1 MVEAPE
7 AFVTVDVEATTACG
21 RAARS
26 RLTDERW
33 AAVVEAAMYR
43 ASVVERVLALRATDG
58 LALRVGLRRIAPD
71 VAWSTWLNWRR
82 KSEQGDGPAWERQL
96 DERMPPSAAIA
107 SGIEAAIRLL
117 RDVEPS
123 MSTSRA
129 RELLQKQFGEA
140 GDVGD
145 STLRRVWSEGG
156 QSQPPGPRRGR
167 ERAVAAAREPVAE
180 VVERYSGGAGLALLL
195 AADAETDT
203 MGRLASAIE
212 AVTERLEPTGAI
224 GRDEQGGRDSHGQF
238 TGAYNG
244 AWREAA
250 TPGEVDGRWRPDAS
264 KAAQR
269 DLSTLRTVNA
279 RHETLTSK
287 LFAMGATPLLTERR
301 GFDGLAG
308 PSGEW
313 LAISGGVA
321 YMPATLDKTLA
332 ELGLLN
338 VGDALWDA
346 HAAHWSQLTRRWHQA
361 GPAWL
366 QTVAYIDGTAD
377 PYWTRAYA
385 QSGKVSRVGRV
396 MPCLTRI
403 ALNSGAGV
411 PLLVQTYAGAAP
423 LKTALGP
430 MLERLRVA
438 VGPEAAVDRLTVVDS
453 EAGKAGVLTALF
465 EQHDVFFITV
475 IKGAVLEGACLQA
488 TGPWSVYRDRD
499 ELCEATVHLHGKD
512 APEGGLTLRA
522 VQMRRTG
529 GRHPQ
534 TTVFATNAS
543 VEDLSTQDVVA
554 IYLDRWPRQEQTFR
568 DARNGGGL
576 NRSFGFGREAVE
588 HIALTSKRA
597 KAAARLERAKD
608 RVQKAEAAVTRLTV
622 ALADAPAAAR
632 KEALALAKQKAADA
646 RRTEALQSERADSL
660 QSTPTTIIKR
670 DVGRD
675 AIMTCLKLSMTTLV
689 EYVLQEYFGHLAT
702 DFRTYIEQLVAL
714 PVTIRTTPDRRLFQ
728 IHANL
733 RQPDRMAQL
742 DLALQEINRRNIHR
756 DGQRLEFELV
766 TVTASGPRPGGA

>member
-1 MVEAPE
+1 MPVQ
-7 AFVTVDVEATTACG
+7 VDATTVRGQSAQ
-21 RAARS
+21 A
-26 RLTDERW
+26 RLTGERW
-33 AAVVEAAMYR
+33 AAAVETAMYR
-43 ASVVERVLALRATDG
+43 ASVVERVLALRAADG
-58 LALRVGLRRIAPD
+58 LVLRGGLSRIAPD

-82 KSEQGDGPAWERQL
+82 KSERGEGPAWERQL
-96 DERMPPSAAIA
+96 DERVPPSMAIGA
-107 SGIEAAIRLL
+107 SVDVAIRLL
-117 RDVEPS
+117 REVEPS

-129 RELLQKQFGEA
+129 RELLQRQFGEA
-140 GDVGD
+140 GNVGD
-145 STLRRVWSEGG
+145 STLRRVWAEAG

-167 ERAVAAAREPVAE
+167 ERAVAAACAPVAE
-180 VVERYSGGAGLALLL
+180 VVERYYGGAGLALLV
-195 AADAETDT
+195 AADTETDT

-212 AVTERLEPTGAI
+212 AVTERIEPSAPV
-224 GRDEQGGRDSHGQF
+224 GRDEREGRDSQGQF
-238 TGAYNG
+238 TGAYNE

-250 TPGEVDGRWRPDAS
+250 AAGEVDDRWRPDAS
-264 KAAQR
+264 KAARR

-279 RHETLTSK
+279 RHDTLTSK

-332 ELGLLN
+332 ELGLLD

-346 HAAHWSQLTRRWHQA
+346 HAAHWSQLTRRWRGA

-366 QTVAYIDGTAD
+366 QTVAYVDGTAD
-377 PYWTRAYA
+377 PYWTRAFA
-385 QSGKVSRVGRV
+385 KSGKVSRVGRV

-411 PLLVQTYAGAAP
+411 PLLVQTHAGAAP

-438 VGPEAAVDRLTVVDS
+438 VGPDAAVDRLTVVDS
-453 EAGKAGVLTALF
+453 EAGKAGLLTALH

-475 IKGAVLEGACLQA
+475 IKGAVLKGASLA
-488 TGPWSVYRDRD
+488 EAGPWSAYRERD
-499 ELCEATVHLHGKD
+499 ELCESTVHLRGKD
-512 APEGGLTLRA
+512 APEGGLRLRA
-522 VQMRRTG
+522 VQMRRPG

-534 TTVFATNAS
+534 TTVFATNAC
-543 VEDLSTQDVVA
+543 VEDLSTQDVAA

-588 HIALTSKRA
+588 HLALTGKKA
-597 KAAARLERAKD
+597 KAETGLARATD
-608 RVQKAEAAVTRLTV
+608 RVEKAEAAVTRLKA
-622 ALADAPAAAR
+622 ALADAPASAR
-632 KEALALAKQKAADA
+632 REALALAKQKVTQAHRA
-646 RRTEALQSERADSL
+646 EKLQRERAALLESM
-660 QSTPTTIIKR
+660 PAAIIER

-689 EYVLQEYFGHLAT
+689 EYVHQEYFGHLAA

-733 RQPDRMAQL
+733 RQPERMAQL
-742 DLALQEINRRNIHR
+742 DLALQEINRRNILR

>member
-1 MVEAPE
+1 MPVLA
-7 AFVTVDVEATTACG
+7 EATSERG
-21 RAARS
+21 RAARA

-33 AAVVEAAMYR
+33 ATAVETAKYR

-58 LALRVGLRRIAPD
+58 LTLRAGLSQVAPD
-71 VAWSTWLNWRR
+71 VAWSTWLNWQR
-82 KSEQGDGPAWERQL
+82 KSEGGDGPAWERQL
-96 DERMPPSAAIA
+96 DGRAPPHTGLDPAV
-107 SGIEAAIRLL
+107 EAAIRLL

-129 RELLQKQFGEA
+129 RELLGRQFGAA

-145 STLRRVWSEGG
+145 STIRRVWSEAG

-167 ERAVAAAREPVAE
+167 ERAVAAARAPVVE
-180 VVERYSGGAGLALLL
+180 IVERYNGGAGLALLV
-195 AADAETDT
+195 AAEAETAT
-203 MGRLASAIE
+203 MGRLASAVE
-212 AVTERLEPTGAI
+212 AVTERIVPSGTI
-224 GRDEQGGRDSHGQF
+224 GRDERDGRDDHGQF
-238 TGAYNG
+238 TGAYNA
-244 AWREAA
+244 AWREGVAA
-250 TPGEVDGRWRPDAS
+250 GEVDGRWRTDVA
-264 KAAQR
+264 KAAAR

-321 YMPATLDKTLA
+321 YMPATLDKTLS
-332 ELGLLN
+332 ELGLLG

-346 HAAHWSQLTRRWHQA
+346 HAAHWSELSRPWQGA

-377 PYWTRAYA
+377 PYWTAAYA
-385 QSGKVSRVGRV
+385 KSGKVSRVGRV

-411 PLLVQTYAGAAP
+411 PLLVQTHAGAAP

-430 MLERLRVA
+430 MLERLRAA
-438 VGPEAAVDRLTVVDS
+438 VGPDAAVDRLTVVDS
-453 EAGKAGVLTALF
+453 EAGKAGLLTALH

-475 IKGAVLEGACLQA
+475 IKGTVLHGATLQE
-488 TGPWSVYRDRD
+488 TGSWSAYRDRD
-499 ELCEATVHLHGKD
+499 ELCESTVHLRGKD
-512 APEGGLTLRA
+512 APKGGLRLRA
-522 VQMRRTG
+522 VQMRRAG

-543 VEDLSTQDVVA
+543 AEDLSTEDVAA
-554 IYLDRWPRQEQTFR
+554 IYLERWPRQEQTFR

-576 NRSFGFGREAVE
+576 NRSFGFGREAVD
-588 HIALTSKRA
+588 HLAVTGKKA
-597 KAAARLERAKD
+597 KAETSLARATE
-608 RVQKAEAAVTRLTV
+608 RVQKAEIVVTDLKA
-622 ALADAPAAAR
+622 ALADAPAGAR
-632 KEALALAKQKAADA
+632 RKALALAQQKVDEA
-646 RRTEALQSERADSL
+646 RRGEAAARERAAHIDSM
-660 QSTPTTIIKR
+660 PTTIIQR

-689 EYVLQEYFGHLAT
+689 EYVLQEYFGHLEA
-702 DFRTYIEQLVAL
+702 DYRTYIEQLVAL
-714 PVTIRTTPDRRLFQ
+714 PVTIRTTPERRLFQ
-728 IHANL
+728 IHANT
-733 RQPDRMAQL
+733 RQPERMAQL
-742 DLALQEINRRNIHR
+742 DIALREINRRHILK
-756 DGQRLEFELV
+756 DGQLLEFELV
-766 TVTASGPRPGGA
+766 TVTPSGPRPDAV